1 MCGICGYI
9 SFKNEFNIE
18 ELEHSVST
26 LSKRGP
32 DNQNMW
38 TENNVGLGHA
48 RLSII
53 DLSEKANQPMI
64 SASGRFVITL
74 NGEIYNFKQ
83 IAEKYNIKTRT
94 NSDTEIVLEAYE
106 IAGKSILNQLNG
118 MFAFVIYDKHT
129 KELFIARDR
138 MGIKPLHYFFDGKAF
153 AFASEIKALLK
164 IDYIKSNIKLNKSS
178 VTQFLNLGYIPEPNT
193 FFENIKKFPSGN
205 YGIFNKN
212 SLTIKKYWGIEEN
225 ISETTFNDFAD
236 SKSKLRELLTQ
247 SVKRRMIS
255 DVPLGTFLSG
265 GIDSSLIT
273 ALAQEL
279 SIKPVKTFTIGFK
292 ENKFNEA
299 IYAKKVADYLKTDH
313 HEFIVSENDVLE
325 LINDFFHTYDEP
337 FTDSSG
343 FPTMLVSK
351 LARKY
356 VTVVLSGDGGDEL
369 FHGYGAYNWA
379 KRLNNPV
386 IKGLRKPIASI
397 LSQHSNRSKRA
408 AELFR
413 YQNKSQIKSHIF
425 SQEQYL
431 FSFSELDK
439 LLVNE
444 PISNI
449 NEEIHAQR
457 ALTKVE
463 EQAIFDLKYYLKDD
477 LLTKIDRASMYYS
490 LEARVPMLD
499 HEVVEFAINLHPSL
513 KIKNREQKYLL
524 KQLLYDYVPKQYFD
538 RPKWG
543 FAIPLNKWL
552 KTDLSYLLTEFL
564 SKDIVEKYNLVK
576 FSEIE
581 KLKNK
586 FHMGHNY
593 LYNRLWAL
601 IVLHSNLKKYFDNI

>member
-32 DNQNMW
+32 DNQNIW
-38 TENNVGLGHA
+38 TENNMGLGHA

-53 DLSEKANQPMI
+53 DLSEKANQPMV
-64 SASGRFVITL
+64 SASGRFVIAL

-164 IDYIKSNIKLNKSS
+164 IDYIKSNIKLNRSS
-178 VTQFLNLGYIPEPNT
+178 ITQFLNLGYIPEPNT
-193 FFENIKKFPSGN
+193 FFENIKKFPAGN

-273 ALAQEL
+273 ALAQEI
-279 SIKPVKTFTIGFK
+279 SNKPVKTFTIGFK

-325 LINDFFHTYDEP
+325 LINDFFHAYDEP

-386 IKGLRKPIASI
+386 VKGLRKPIASI
-397 LSQHSNRSKRA
+397 LSKHSNRSKRA
-408 AELFR
+408 SELFR

-431 FSFSELDK
+431 FSFPELNK

-444 PISNI
+444 PISDI
-449 NEEIHAQR
+449 NEEINAQR
-457 ALTKVE
+457 ILTKVE

-477 LLTKIDRASMYYS
+477 LLTKVDRASMYYS

-586 FHMGHNY
+586 FYNGHDY